1 MERGRFSLA
10 HEIGHWQM
18 HRGKVLFCR
27 PEDIGGDRGSTPVE
41 RVANR
46 YAAGLLM
53 PAYLFE
59 EFCSRRAITFTLAEE
74 LAKAFRVSRTAAA
87 IRLVDL
93 ADRPV
98 MLVCHSKAKR
108 EWFHKSPLWPDEL
121 WPNDDLD
128 TRSRA
133 FDIQF
138 SNKAENRVMLNVT
151 ADAWFGRA
159 ASGRYDIRESTV
171 RGGNGTT
178 LSLIEIVKAAG
189 RR

>member
-1 MERGRFSLA
+1 
-10 HEIGHWQM
+10 M

-27 PEDIGGDRGSTPVE
+27 SEDIGGDRGSTTVE

-59 EFCSRRAITFTLAEE
+59 ELCGHRAITFALVEE

-87 IRLVDL
+87 IQLVDRTDHPL
-93 ADRPV
+93 
-98 MLVCHSKAKR
+98 MLVCHSNTKR

-121 WPNDDLD
+121 WPCDELD

-138 SNKAENRVMLNVT
+138 STKPENRTMLHVT
-151 ADAWFGRA
+151 ADAWYGRA
-159 ASGRYDIRESTV
+159 AASRYDIRESTV

-178 LSLIEIVKAAG
+178 LSLIEIVKSV
-189 RR
+189 RP